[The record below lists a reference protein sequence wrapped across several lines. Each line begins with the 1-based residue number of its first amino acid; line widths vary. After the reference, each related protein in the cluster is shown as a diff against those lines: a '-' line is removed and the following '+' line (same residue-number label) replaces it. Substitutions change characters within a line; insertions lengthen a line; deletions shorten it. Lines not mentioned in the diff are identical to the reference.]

1 MKVRINFGHLVV
13 AVLGVTLCLADTMS
27 AGERP
32 RNTHRQDHSGGGD
45 VSGQITGTFGNQVV
59 YGAGET
65 VTLTPLSGGQAITI
79 RTDAEG
85 RFLFGGVPP
94 GAYDLKTQ
102 LNWTTTYVEECD
114 DGTTERLYAD
124 HWEPLGARV
133 QVQAGD
139 TTHIIS
145 FSRGGTH
152 NAFYA
157 YGGTLSRPH
166 HPLVSDD

>member
-1 MKVRINFGHLVV
+1 MKIRINFGHLLV
-13 AVLGVTLCLADTMS
+13 AVLGVTVCLVSTMS

-32 RNTHRQDHSGGGD
+32 KSTHTQVHRGGD
-45 VSGQITGTFGNQVV
+45 VTGQITGTFANQVV

-65 VTLTPLSGGQAITI
+65 VTLTPLSGGQTITI
-79 RTDAEG
+79 RSDAEG
-85 RFLFGGVPP
+85 RFLFAGVSP

-102 LNWTTTYVEECD
+102 LNWTTTYIEECD

-124 HWEPLGARV
+124 HWEPLGASV
-133 QVQAGD
+133 QVKAGD

-166 HPLVSDD
+166 HPLVNDD